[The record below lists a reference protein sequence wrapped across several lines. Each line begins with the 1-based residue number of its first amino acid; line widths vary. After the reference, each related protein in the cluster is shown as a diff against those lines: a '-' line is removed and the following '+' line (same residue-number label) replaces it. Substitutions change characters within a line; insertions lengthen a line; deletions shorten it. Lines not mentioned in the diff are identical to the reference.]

1 MKKFVMFLAFVFAVS
16 IISGCGTKDPK
27 DQLLDNM
34 IGAYGGTENLRKLDS
49 YVSLWAMEVRVRPQ
63 KAKAVNFVDQ
73 AGRLR
78 VELLYPNRLE
88 KRVIN
93 GAKGYKGYNNEPLK
107 EVSGPK
113 LDSMKLQLMR
123 LYTPLT
129 LKNKPGIKVTEGQ
142 GVKLITLKEGTLV
155 TVYHVNATTFRIEK
169 VVGTL
174 DMGGRKME
182 FQTEY
187 SDFKKVDGVLM
198 HHRENKFAGGT
209 NTAELFLKELKLSAK
224 HDDTLFNF

>member
-1 MKKFVMFLAFVFAVS
+1 MGKFIMFLAFVFAVS

-27 DQLLDNM
+27 GQLLDNM
-34 IGAYGGTENLRKLDS
+34 IGAYGGAENLRKLDS
-49 YVSLWAMEVRVRPQ
+49 YASVWAMEVKVRPQ
-63 KAKAVNFVDQ
+63 KGKAINFIDQ

-88 KRVIN
+88 TRVIN
-93 GAKGYKGYNNEPLK
+93 GARGYKGYNKEPLE
-107 EVSGPK
+107 EVKGPK

-129 LKNKPGIKVTEGQ
+129 LKNKVGITITDGE
-142 GVKLITLKEGTLV
+142 GVKLITLKEGTLI

-187 SDFKKVDGVLM
+187 SDFKKVEGVLM
-198 HHRENKFAGGT
+198 HHRENKFAGGM
-209 NTAELFLKELKLSAK
+209 NTAELFLKEIQLSVK
-224 HDDTLFNF
+224 HDDKLFNF